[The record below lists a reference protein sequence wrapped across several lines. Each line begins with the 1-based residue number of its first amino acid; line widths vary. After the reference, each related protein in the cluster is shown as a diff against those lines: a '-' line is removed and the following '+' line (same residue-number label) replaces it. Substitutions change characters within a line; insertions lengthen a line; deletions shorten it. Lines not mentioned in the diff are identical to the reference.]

1 MNITFFVM
9 AQRAS
14 HMDVTSKFD
23 PIEFSPLR
31 FIQTAK
37 QSNEVQVARENLNA
51 LAGCNS
57 KAYCTGSNFIMVD
70 YG

>member
-1 MNITFFVM
+1 M

-31 FIQTAK
+31 FIQATAAT
-37 QSNEVQVARENLNA
+37 QSNEVQVARENLDP
-51 LAGCNS
+51 LVGCNTLC
-57 KAYCTGSNFIMVD
+57 YCTSSNLIMVD